1 MLHSFWTVPGAVHGG
16 QQLVVAQGLE
26 VGHVVRGGV
35 AEVQCQQERGA
46 GGPHLGAQYCGLFQI
61 IYNAQC
67 TDRGE
72 AEQQTQGLGC
82 EAQQARAG
90 QPQLPQQQRVQPAV
104 THV

>member
-1 MLHSFWTVPGAVHGG
+1 MLRSFWTVPGAVHGG

-46 GGPHLGAQYCGLFQI
+46 GGPHLGPQYYLLVI
-61 IYNAQC
+61 SDYTQC

-90 QPQLPQQQRVQPAV
+90 QPQLLQQQRVQPAV